1 MTTKEKQ
8 NKLRIVTI
16 LTLSRFPLV
25 MLFFLVAIINVFY
38 PCPYCFI
45 LAMLFMSSGAI
56 TDLLD
61 GYLARKHSVETDFGA
76 HADPL
81 MDKMFYVV
89 TLPVLVFLT
98 AIGTE
103 TNLVHSVLLL
113 FITVSFL
120 ARDLWVT
127 FLRSVGSMYNISGC
141 ANWTGKVRTALNFP
155 LICAIYYFIAA
166 PAGWNFIP
174 LELIYLFEIIA
185 IIINIYSVFVYTKYY
200 WPYLQKSAELKN
212 N

>member
-1 MTTKEKQ
+1 MVTKEKQ
-8 NKLRIVTI
+8 NMLRLVTA

-25 MLFFLVAIINVFY
+25 MLFFLAALLNIFH
-38 PCPYCFI
+38 PSKW
-45 LAMLFMSSGAI
+45 LFLFALISMSIGAI

-61 GYLARKHSVETDFGA
+61 GYLARKHKVETDFGA

-89 TLPVLVFLT
+89 TLPVLVFITASGKTPNLT
-98 AIGTE
+98 
-103 TNLVHSVLLL
+103 HSIVLLI
-113 FITVSFL
+113 ITVLFL

-155 LICAIYYFIAA
+155 LICAVYYFIAA
-166 PAGWNFIP
+166 PEAWQFIP
-174 LELIYLFEIIA
+174 LKLLYSVEFIALIV
-185 IIINIYSVFVYTKYY
+185 NIYSVFVYTKYY
-200 WPYLQKSAELKN
+200 WPQLRLSAKIK
-212 N
+212 